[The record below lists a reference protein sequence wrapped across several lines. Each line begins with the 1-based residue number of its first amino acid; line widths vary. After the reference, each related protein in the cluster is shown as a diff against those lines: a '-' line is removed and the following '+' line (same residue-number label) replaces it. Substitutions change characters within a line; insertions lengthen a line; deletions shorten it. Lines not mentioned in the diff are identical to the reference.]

1 MEQKKKIE
9 KEEEEDAGIHD
20 VLTDVYSCRPKK
32 KKKKKTK
39 EANKETK
46 IHLSRL
52 PCHMT

>member
-1 MEQKKKIE
+1 MEHKKKIE
-9 KEEEEDAGIHD
+9 KEEDAGIHD
-20 VLTDVYSCRPKK
+20 VLTDVYSCRPAEKK
-32 KKKKKTK
+32 KEKKTK